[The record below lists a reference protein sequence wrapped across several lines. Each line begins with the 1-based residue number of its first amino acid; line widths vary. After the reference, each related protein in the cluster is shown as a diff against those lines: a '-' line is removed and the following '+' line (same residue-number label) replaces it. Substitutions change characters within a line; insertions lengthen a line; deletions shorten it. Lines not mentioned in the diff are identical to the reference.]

1 MTMTRTKDTTGLSVL
16 HDMCCGLD
24 IHKKSISA
32 CVIVTDE
39 RGKQMSEVQ
48 EFGTFTDDLFRL
60 KQWLLDYRCS
70 IVAMESTGVYWRPI
84 HNVLEDHFQ
93 IVLVNAHHIKNLPGR
108 KTDISD
114 CQWIAQLLRVG
125 LLRGSFIPAKEI
137 RQWRDL
143 TRYRASLVHAAGDA
157 KRQTHKLLESA
168 NIKIDSVA
176 SELFG
181 RTGRNLML
189 LLTKSDGPLTQSDV
203 EACLKGTLKKKA
215 SELVRAVH
223 GFFTDHHRWLL
234 TEMLDRVQR
243 LEEQIARIHAR
254 LSSLLQSY
262 EAVMDRLMAIPG
274 ISRVSAH
281 AIVAEIGV
289 TLDEFPKAA
298 ALCSWAGVCPGNNQ
312 SAGKRHTG
320 RSPVRSGHLRTVLT
334 EAAWA
339 AVKKKES
346 YYRSKYYSLRAR
358 LGPKK
363 AIMAIAH
370 RLLKA
375 VYHVI
380 KHGVPFRDLGEE
392 YLLNLNKNS
401 KINYLTRQAEKLGF
415 KLVPVLK

>member
-1 MTMTRTKDTTGLSVL
+1 MTGAKDTTGLDIL

-125 LLRGSFIPAKEI
+125 LLRGSFIPSKEI

-189 LLTKSDGPLTQSDV
+189 LLTKSDGSLTQSEV
-203 EACLKGTLKKKA
+203 ETCLKGTLKKKA
-215 SELVRAVH
+215 PELFRAVQ
-223 GFFTDHHRWLL
+223 GFFTNHHRWLL

-254 LSSLLQSY
+254 LNSMLQSH
-262 EAVMDRLMAIPG
+262 EAVMERLMEIPG

-289 TLDEFPKAA
+289 TLNEFPKAA
-298 ALCSWAGVCPGNNQ
+298 ALCSWSGVCPGNNQ

-320 RSPVRSGHLRTVLT
+320 RSPVRSSHLRTVLT
-334 EAAWA
+334 EVAWA

-346 YYRSKYYSLRAR
+346 YYRSKYYSYSFEVFVT
-358 LGPKK
+358 G
-363 AIMAIAH
+363 
-370 RLLKA
+370 
-375 VYHVI
+375 
-380 KHGVPFRDLGEE
+380 
-392 YLLNLNKNS
+392 
-401 KINYLTRQAEKLGF
+401 
-415 KLVPVLK
+415 